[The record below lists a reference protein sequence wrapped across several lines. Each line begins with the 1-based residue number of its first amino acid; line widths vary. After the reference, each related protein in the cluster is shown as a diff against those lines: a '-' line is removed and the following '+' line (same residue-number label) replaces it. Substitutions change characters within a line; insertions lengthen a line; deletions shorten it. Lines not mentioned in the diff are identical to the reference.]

1 MSFKS
6 IDTSNPIREDNIEKF
21 VVPKSFVK
29 PSGTSGLLVIFLYR
43 KFSYLNVSRA
53 DTAGS
58 SVMFVAALAAMTK
71 NWTIAWPAIIS
82 AAICFVKYAPL
93 KCSDT
98 TSPLSSLFL

>member
-1 MSFKS
+1 MTFKP
-6 IDTSNPIREDNIEKF
+6 IDTSNPIREDKIEKF

-29 PSGTSGLLVIFLYR
+29 PSGTSGLLVLFIQKVLI
-43 KFSYLNVSRA
+43 LNFNRA

-82 AAICFVKYAPL
+82 AAICFVNYAPL